1 MVGAGSLKGLE
12 TLLVERGGGDD
23 DDDRSEED
31 TPEPFLFMDKRSI
44 ALHKGD
50 SAYVGTNVLPGDND
64 NILEEEEDVKE
75 FYLQNVKWPN
85 ELEGHIVSSL
95 HMDTV
100 HIIYTRLT
108 NQQESL
114 HNKLTQETKSAQVAI
129 APRPHQLSALT
140 KIGHNRR
147 TSLKSTIIVDPMSLG
162 ETLEAMVA
170 EVNAIANAKR
180 FSVTD
185 IDRERHKT
193 DYEGSEQ

>member
-1 MVGAGSLKGLE
+1 MS
-12 TLLVERGGGDD
+12 
-23 DDDRSEED
+23 
-31 TPEPFLFMDKRSI
+31 FQ
-44 ALHKGD
+44 
-50 SAYVGTNVLPGDND
+50 GDND

-85 ELEGHIVSSL
+85 ELEGHI
-95 HMDTV
+95 
-100 HIIYTRLT
+100 
-108 NQQESL
+108 ESL

-185 IDRERHKT
+185 IDREKHKT